1 MDMGFLPTIKCSNCG
16 NNVEISAMGDHV
28 CAPIDV
34 GLPAPGVT
42 TTSTTNHSTLDHS
55 HTTSNTT
62 APPSPPPSAGLDAPD
77 QLTVAMA
84 AKPGRSGAPPRIDP
98 AIASM

>member
-1 MDMGFLPTIKCSNCG
+1 MDIGLLPTIKCSNCG

-28 CAPIDV
+28 CAPIDH
-34 GLPAPGVT
+34 GLPAPAIT
-42 TTSTTNHSTLDHS
+42 TTSTTNQSTLDPS
-55 HTTSNTT
+55 HLIPNIT

-84 AKPGRSGAPPRIDP
+84 AKPGRPGAPPRIDP
-98 AIASM
+98 AMASM